1 MNIQTS
7 IGNLFDQTA
16 DTYIVYL
23 PTNNRPLAGE
33 TAVADQQLK
42 GAISRARTNKLF
54 HSKAGHF
61 LEFPAPSR
69 SKANRIIVLEIED
82 KPNIIDVNLL
92 RTFMGNLSRKIRAT
106 KTDHIVM
113 APPSGAWRNLPDSE
127 YGLAVAEGII
137 LGLYKF
143 NEHHTKL
150 ANDDTNLFFDVT
162 ILAKSR
168 SQLSAISDG
177 VTKGKILAQ
186 STNNARTLG
195 NQPANFMTPTL
206 MAQNAED
213 LANAY
218 NIECQIIEKDEAERL
233 GMGSY
238 LSVARGSVEPPKFI
252 ILKYHGLPR
261 RGNYLTLIGK
271 GITFDTGGI
280 SLKPA
285 AGMEAMKWDMSGA
298 AIVINAI
305 AAIAQ
310 LKPKINVMA
319 IAPCTENMP
328 SGSATKPGDVFYAM
342 DGQSIEVAN
351 TDAEGRL
358 VLADGI
364 AFARQNGA
372 TRIIDVATLTG
383 AMGVALGN
391 VRVGGF
397 SNNTRLWIELENAA
411 TRTGEKYWRL
421 PLDKEYLEQ
430 IKSDVADLKN
440 TGGRGAG
447 SITAAK
453 FLEAFAGDT
462 PWIHLDI
469 AGIMNVTSANGE
481 WAKGMSGTPLRTLV
495 QLALNRARS

>member
-1 MNIQTS
+1 MDIQTS
-7 IGNLFDQTA
+7 TENLFDHKA

-23 PTNNRPLAGE
+23 PTNNRPLSGE
-33 TAVADQQLK
+33 TAIADQQLR
-42 GAISRARTNKLF
+42 GAISQARVNKLF
-54 HSKAGHF
+54 HGKSGHF
-61 LEFPAPSR
+61 LEFPTPTR
-69 SKANRIIVLEIED
+69 SKAKRIIVLEIED
-82 KPNIIDVNLL
+82 KPDEININLL
-92 RTFMGNLSRKIRAT
+92 RTFMGTFSRQVRAT
-106 KTDHIVM
+106 KTDHVVM
-113 APPSGAWRNLPDSE
+113 APPAGAWKSLSDSD
-127 YGLAVAEGII
+127 YGLAVAEGLI

-143 NEHHTKL
+143 NEHHTKK
-150 ANDDTNLFFDVT
+150 DTASKFDVT
-162 ILAKSR
+162 LLAKSR
-168 SQLSAISDG
+168 SQLAAISDG
-177 VTKGKILAQ
+177 VTKGKILAE
-186 STNNARTLG
+186 STNSARTLG

-206 MAQNAED
+206 MAQNAES
-213 LANAY
+213 LANKY
-218 NIECQIIEKDEAERL
+218 NLECQVIEQDEAEQL

-238 LSVARGSVEPPKFI
+238 LSVAHGSVEPPKFI

-261 RGNYLTLIGK
+261 HGNYLTLIGK

-298 AIVINAI
+298 AVVINAI

-364 AFARQNGA
+364 AYARKNGA

-383 AMGVALGN
+383 AMGIALGN

-397 SNNTRLWIELENAA
+397 SNNTRLWNEFENASSA
-411 TRTGEKYWRL
+411 TGEKYWRL
-421 PLDKEYLEQ
+421 PLDKEYHDQ
-430 IKSDVADLKN
+430 IKSDVADIKN

-469 AGIMNVTSANGE
+469 AGVMNVNSTNGE
-481 WAKGMSGTPLRTLV
+481 WVKGMAGIPLRTLV

>member
-7 IGNLFDQTA
+7 TENLFDQKA

-23 PTNNRPLAGE
+23 PTNNRPLSGE
-33 TAVADQQLK
+33 TAIADQQLR

-54 HSKAGHF
+54 HGKAGHF
-61 LEFPAPSR
+61 LEFPTPTR
-69 SKANRIIVLEIED
+69 SKAKRIIVLEIED
-82 KPNIIDVNLL
+82 KPDAITVNLL
-92 RTFMGNLSRKIRAT
+92 RTFVGTLSRQIRAT

-113 APPSGAWRNLPDSE
+113 SPPSGAWRSLSDSE
-127 YGLAVAEGII
+127 YGLAVTEGLI

-143 NEHHTKL
+143 DEHHTKSE
-150 ANDDTNLFFDVT
+150 TTSSFDVT
-162 ILAKSR
+162 LLAKSR
-168 SQLSAISDG
+168 SQFAAISEG
-177 VTKGKILAQ
+177 INKGKILAEA
-186 STNNARTLG
+186 TNNARTLG

-206 MAQNAED
+206 MAQNAES
-213 LANAY
+213 LADKY
-218 NIECQIIEKDEAERL
+218 NIECQIIEQDEAERL

-238 LSVARGSVEPPKFI
+238 LSVAHGSVEPPKFI

-298 AIVINAI
+298 AVVINAI

-364 AFARQNGA
+364 AYARKNGA

-383 AMGVALGN
+383 AMGIALGN

-397 SNNTRLWIELENAA
+397 SNNTRLWNEFENAP
-411 TRTGEKYWRL
+411 TTTGEKYWRL
-421 PLDKEYLEQ
+421 PLDKEYHDQ
-430 IKSDVADLKN
+430 IKSDVADIKN

-469 AGIMNVTSANGE
+469 AGVMNITSTNGE
-481 WAKGMSGTPLRTLV
+481 WVKGMSGTPLRTLV